1 MSDQQAMAK
10 PHAKGPLSIAV
21 DAGGTFTDIV
31 LVDRASGQRW
41 QAKVPSTPADRSQAF
56 ADGIAQILAAA
67 ERLAAEVT
75 HVLHGTTVATN
86 AILEHKG
93 TQAGLLTT
101 AGLRHVLEIGRHDIP
116 RHENLY
122 AWVKPRRPI
131 PPEHV
136 LEARERLA
144 ADGSVVTPLEEA
156 DVRAAAAEF
165 RRLDVKAVA
174 VCFLH
179 AYADPRHEQ
188 RAGAILAE
196 ELPGI
201 PITLSTEV
209 LPVFREY
216 ERSMAT
222 ALNAYVMPAVAT
234 YVRRVEDRLREGGIA
249 APLLLMKSSG
259 GVIRGEGA
267 AKQPVQT
274 ALSGPA
280 AGVVGARALGL
291 RAGHPRL
298 ITLDVGGT
306 SADISLIDGEPRLTS
321 EGRVGDWPLTL
332 PMIDIHTI
340 GAGGGSIARVSPE
353 GALLVGPE
361 SAGAVPGPVAY
372 GKGGEAPTLT
382 DANLVLGRLP
392 PSLLDGGITLDVDAA
407 ARAIETR
414 IAKPL
419 GLSLADAARGI
430 VAVADNAMAGAIR
443 VVSVQRGFDPQDF
456 SLLPFGGAGPLQ
468 AGAIARL
475 LGMKRI
481 LVPARPGVLSAEGL
495 LAAPLRNEFARTVM
509 LRAPVT
515 DLAPLTN
522 AFTALDAEAA
532 TWLVAEAVPE
542 EAREIRWRAG
552 MRYVHQGFE
561 LYVDWPGR
569 RADAAALAEAVERF
583 HTYHEQLYTF
593 AQRDTAVE
601 IVTLDVTA
609 LGTLPGPAPASVPP
623 SGAVTAMGD
632 ALVQLADGPAR
643 VPVWH
648 RDRLGAGAV
657 LRGPGIV
664 VQMDATTWLHPGDVA
679 TMDAFGNLVVEVG
692 EA

>member
-1 MSDQQAMAK
+1 MGMTGQG
-10 PHAKGPLSIAV
+10 GPLSVAV

-31 LVDRASGQRW
+31 LVDRASGRRW
-41 QAKVPSTPADRSQAF
+41 EAKVPSTPADRSRAF
-56 ADGIAQILAAA
+56 AEGVAKVLDIAA
-67 ERLAAEVT
+67 RKPSEVT

-86 AILEHKG
+86 AILEGKG
-93 TQAGLLTT
+93 AKAGLLTT

-131 PPEHV
+131 PPEQV
-136 LEARERLA
+136 MEARERL
-144 ADGSVVTPLEEA
+144 DSEGGVVTALDEA

-165 RRLDVKAVA
+165 RRLGVEAIA

-179 AYADPRHEQ
+179 AFANPAHER

-196 ELPGI
+196 ELPGV
-201 PITLSTEV
+201 PVTLSTEV

-234 YVRRVEDRLREGGIA
+234 YVRRIEDRLREGGIA

-291 RAGHPRL
+291 LSGHPKL

-306 SADISLIDGEPRLTS
+306 SADIALIDGEPKLTT
-321 EGRVGDWPLTL
+321 EGKVGDWPLTL

-353 GALLVGPE
+353 GALLVGPM
-361 SAGAVPGPVAY
+361 SAGADPGPVAY
-372 GKGGEAPTLT
+372 RRGGEEPTLT

-392 PSLLDGGITLDVDAA
+392 PSLLDGAITLDVDAA
-407 ARAIETR
+407 ARAIEAR
-414 IAKPL
+414 IARPL
-419 GLSLADAARGI
+419 GLSLAEAARGI
-430 VAVADNAMAGAIR
+430 VAVADNTMAGAIR
-443 VVSVQRGFDPQDF
+443 VVSVQRGHDPVDF
-456 SLLPFGGAGPLQ
+456 ALLPFGGAGPLQ
-468 AGAIARL
+468 GGAIARL

-481 LVPARPGVLSAEGL
+481 LVPPRPGVLSAEGL
-495 LAAPLRNEFARTVM
+495 LAARLRQDFARTVM
-509 LRAPVT
+509 LRAPVA
-515 DLAPLTN
+515 DPAPLAR
-522 AFTALDAEAA
+522 AFAALDAEAA
-532 TWLVAEAVPE
+532 AWLVAEAVPE
-542 EAREIRWRAG
+542 AAREIRWRAG

-561 LYVDWPGR
+561 LFVDWPGR
-569 RADAAALAEAVERF
+569 SADPATLAAAIERF
-583 HTYHEQLYTF
+583 HDAHEQLYTF
-593 AQRDTAVE
+593 AQRDTPVE
-601 IVTLDVTA
+601 IVTLEVAA
-609 LGTLPGPAPASVPP
+609 LGTLPGPAAE
-623 SGAVTAMGD
+623 
-632 ALVQLADGPAR
+632 ALAAAAEAAPVGRQRVHLEEGPVE

-648 RDRLGAGAV
+648 RARLGAGAV

-664 VQMDATTWLHPGDVA
+664 VQMDATTWLHPGDTA
-679 TMDAFGNLVVEVG
+679 TMDRFGNLVVEIG
-692 EA
+692 

>member
-1 MSDQQAMAK
+1 MADSSGV
-10 PHAKGPLSIAV
+10 APLSVAV

-41 QAKVPSTPADRSQAF
+41 QAKVPSTPDDRSRAF
-56 ADGIAQILAAA
+56 ADGVAQILAAA
-67 ERLAAEVT
+67 GRSPDAVT

-93 TQAGLLTT
+93 TTAGLLTT
-101 AGLRHVLEIGRHDIP
+101 SGLRHVLEIGRHDIP

-122 AWVKPRRPI
+122 SWVKPRRPI

-136 LEARERLA
+136 MEARERLA
-144 ADGSVVTPLEEA
+144 VDGSVVTELSEA

-165 RRLDVKAVA
+165 LRLGVQAVA

-179 AYADPRHEQ
+179 AYANPAHEQ

-196 ELPGI
+196 AMPGI
-201 PITLSTEV
+201 PVTLSTEV

-222 ALNAYVMPAVAT
+222 ALNAYVMPAVAG
-234 YVRRVEDRLREGGIA
+234 YVRRVEERLRAGGIA

-259 GVIRGEGA
+259 GVITGAGA

-280 AGVVGARALGL
+280 AGVVGARAVGL
-291 RAGHPRL
+291 RAGFPRL

-306 SADISLIDGEPRLTS
+306 SADISLVDGEPRLTS

-353 GALLVGPE
+353 GALLVGPH
-361 SAGAVPGPVAY
+361 SAGAAPGPVAY
-372 GKGGEAPTLT
+372 GRGGEEPTLT

-392 PSLLDGGITLDVDAA
+392 PSLLDGGIRLDVDAA
-407 ARAIETR
+407 ARAIELR
-414 IAKPL
+414 IAAPL
-419 GLSLADAARGI
+419 GLSLAEAARGI

-443 VVSVQRGFDPQDF
+443 VVSVQRGHDPQDF
-456 SLLPFGGAGPLQ
+456 CLLPFGGAGPLQ
-468 AGAIARL
+468 SGAIARL
-475 LGMKRI
+475 LGMRRI

-495 LAAPLRNEFARTVM
+495 LAAPLRNDFARTVM
-509 LRAPVT
+509 LRAPILDT
-515 DLAPLTN
+515 APLAAT
-522 AFTALDAEAA
+522 FHALDAQAA
-532 TWLVAEAVPE
+532 AWLAAESVPE
-542 EAREIRWRAG
+542 AAREIRWRAG
-552 MRYVHQGFE
+552 MRYMHQGFE
-561 LYVDWPGR
+561 LFVDWPVRDASAAGL
-569 RADAAALAEAVERF
+569 AAAIERF
-583 HTYHEQLYTF
+583 HDQHEQLYTF

-601 IVTLDVTA
+601 VVTLEVTA
-609 LGTLPGPAPASVPP
+609 LGTLPGPAAEAAPAAGSAEPIDQASV
-623 SGAVTAMGD
+623 
-632 ALVQLADGPAR
+632 QLENGPAR
-643 VPVWH
+643 VPVW
-648 RDRLGAGAV
+648 RRGRLGAGAV

-679 TMDAFGNLVVEVG
+679 TLDAFGNLVVEVPG
-692 EA
+692 

>member
-1 MSDQQAMAK
+1 MTDDRDPDS
-10 PHAKGPLSIAV
+10 LSIAV

-31 LVDRASGQRW
+31 LVDRDSGQRW

-56 ADGIAQILAAA
+56 ADGIARILAQAGRAA
-67 ERLAAEVT
+67 AQVT

-101 AGLRHVLEIGRHDIP
+101 QGLRHVLEIGRHDIP

-144 ADGSVVTPLEEA
+144 ADGSVVTPLDED

-165 RRLDVKAVA
+165 RRLGVQAVA

-201 PITLSTEV
+201 PVTLSTEV

-234 YVRRVEDRLREGGIA
+234 YVRRVEDRLLAGGIS

-280 AGVVGARALGL
+280 AGVVGARAVGL

-332 PMIDIHTI
+332 PLIDIHTI

-361 SAGAVPGPVAY
+361 SAGADPGPVAY
-372 GKGGEAPTLT
+372 GRGGEAPTLT

-392 PSLLDGGITLDVDAA
+392 PSLLDGSIRLDLDAA

-419 GLSLADAARGI
+419 GLSLQDAARGI

-443 VVSVQRGFDPQDF
+443 VVSVQRGHDPQDF
-456 SLLPFGGAGPLQ
+456 ALFPFGGAGPLQ

-475 LGMKRI
+475 LGMTRI

-515 DLAPLTN
+515 DVAPLTS
-522 AFTALDAEAA
+522 AFGALDAEAA
-532 TWLVAEAVPE
+532 AWLVAESVPE
-542 EAREIRWRAG
+542 AAREIRWRVG
-552 MRYVHQGFE
+552 MRYQHQGFE

-569 RADAAALAEAVERF
+569 VADAAALAAAVERF
-583 HTYHEQLYTF
+583 HAHHEQLYTF
-593 AQRDTAVE
+593 AQRDTPVE
-601 IVTLDVTA
+601 IVTLEVTA
-609 LGTLPGPAPASVPP
+609 LGTLPGPAAEAAPPAGEIGP
-623 SGAVTAMGD
+623 AAT
-632 ALVQLADGPAR
+632 ALVHLESGPAQ
-643 VPVWH
+643 VPVWR
-648 RDRLGAGAV
+648 RDSLGVGAV

-664 VQMDATTWLHPGDVA
+664 VQMDATTWLHEGDVA
-679 TMDAFGNLVVEVG
+679 TLDAFGNLVVEVG
-692 EA
+692 

>member
-1 MSDQQAMAK
+1 MTGQG
-10 PHAKGPLSIAV
+10 GPLSVAV

-31 LVDRASGQRW
+31 LVDRASGRRW
-41 QAKVPSTPADRSQAF
+41 EAKVPSTPDDRSRAF
-56 ADGIAQILAAA
+56 AEGVAKVLDIAARQPS
-67 ERLAAEVT
+67 EVT

-86 AILEHKG
+86 AILEGKG
-93 TQAGLLTT
+93 AKAGLLTT

-131 PPEHV
+131 PPEQV
-136 LEARERLA
+136 MEARERLDA
-144 ADGSVVTPLEEA
+144 EGGVVTPLDEA

-165 RRLDVKAVA
+165 RRLGVQAVA

-179 AYADPRHEQ
+179 SFSNPAHER

-196 ELPGI
+196 ELPGV

-234 YVRRVEDRLREGGIA
+234 YVRRIEDRLKQGGIA

-291 RAGHPRL
+291 LSGHPRL

-306 SADISLIDGEPRLTS
+306 SADISLIDGEPRLTT
-321 EGRVGDWPLTL
+321 EGAVGAWPLTL

-353 GALLVGPE
+353 GALLVGPM
-361 SAGAVPGPVAY
+361 SAGADPGPVAY
-372 GKGGEAPTLT
+372 RRGGEEPTLT

-392 PSLLDGGITLDVDAA
+392 PSLLDGAITLDVEAA
-407 ARAIETR
+407 ARAIQDR
-414 IAKPL
+414 IARPL
-419 GLSLADAARGI
+419 GLSLEEAARGI
-430 VAVADNAMAGAIR
+430 IAVADNTMAGAIR
-443 VVSVQRGFDPQDF
+443 VVSVQRGHDPVDF

-468 AGAIARL
+468 GGAIARL

-481 LVPARPGVLSAEGL
+481 LVPPRPGVLSAEGL
-495 LAAPLRNEFARTVM
+495 LAAKLRNEFSRTVM
-509 LRAPVT
+509 LRAPVA
-515 DLAPLTN
+515 DPAPL
-522 AFTALDAEAA
+522 ARAYAALDAEAA
-532 TWLVAEAVPE
+532 AWLVNENVPE
-542 EAREIRWRAG
+542 SAREIRWRAG

-569 RADAAALAEAVERF
+569 SADPATLAAAIERF
-583 HTYHEQLYTF
+583 HDAHEQLYTF

-601 IVTLDVTA
+601 IVTLEVTA
-609 LGTLPGPAPASVPP
+609 LGTMPGPAAEAIAPAGEAAPIARQRVH
-623 SGAVTAMGD
+623 
-632 ALVQLADGPAR
+632 LEEGPAD

-648 RDRLGAGAV
+648 RAKLGAGAV

-664 VQMDATTWLHPGDVA
+664 VQMDATTWLHPGDTA
-679 TMDAFGNLVVEVG
+679 TMDRFGNLVVEVD
-692 EA
+692 

>member
-1 MSDQQAMAK
+1 MTGQG
-10 PHAKGPLSIAV
+10 GPLSVAV

-31 LVDRASGQRW
+31 LVDRASGRRW
-41 QAKVPSTPADRSQAF
+41 EAKVPSTPDDRSRAF
-56 ADGIAQILAAA
+56 AEGVAKVLDIAARQPS
-67 ERLAAEVT
+67 EVT

-86 AILEHKG
+86 AILEGKG
-93 TQAGLLTT
+93 AKAGLLTT

-131 PPEHV
+131 PPEQV
-136 LEARERLA
+136 MEARERL
-144 ADGSVVTPLEEA
+144 DSEGGVVTPLDEA

-165 RRLDVKAVA
+165 RRLGVQAVA

-179 AYADPRHEQ
+179 SFSNPAHEQ

-222 ALNAYVMPAVAT
+222 ALNAYVMPNVAT
-234 YVRRVEDRLREGGIA
+234 YVRRIEARLKEGGIT

-291 RAGHPRL
+291 LSGHPKL

-306 SADISLIDGEPRLTS
+306 SADISLIDGEPRLTT
-321 EGRVGDWPLTL
+321 EGAVGAWPLTL

-353 GALLVGPE
+353 GALLVGPM
-361 SAGAVPGPVAY
+361 SAGADPGPVAY
-372 GKGGEAPTLT
+372 RRGGEEPTLT

-392 PSLLDGGITLDVDAA
+392 PSLLDGAITLDVDAA
-407 ARAIETR
+407 ARAIQDR
-414 IAKPL
+414 IARPL
-419 GLSLADAARGI
+419 GLSLEEAARGI
-430 VAVADNAMAGAIR
+430 IAVADNTMAGAIR
-443 VVSVQRGFDPQDF
+443 VVSVQRGYDPVDF

-468 AGAIARL
+468 GGAIARL

-481 LVPARPGVLSAEGL
+481 LVPPRPGVLSAEGL
-495 LAAPLRNEFARTVM
+495 LAAKLRNEFSRTVM
-509 LRAPVT
+509 LRAPVA
-515 DLAPLTN
+515 DPAPLAR

-532 TWLVAEAVPE
+532 AWLVAENVPE
-542 EAREIRWRAG
+542 SARDIRWRAG

-569 RADAAALAEAVERF
+569 SADPATLAAAIERF
-583 HTYHEQLYTF
+583 HDAHEQLYTF
-593 AQRDTAVE
+593 AQRDTPVE
-601 IVTLDVTA
+601 IVTLEVTA
-609 LGTLPGPAPASVPP
+609 LGTMPGPAAEAIAPAGEAAPIARQRVH
-623 SGAVTAMGD
+623 
-632 ALVQLADGPAR
+632 LEHGPAD

-648 RDRLGAGAV
+648 RAKLGAGAV

-664 VQMDATTWLHPGDVA
+664 VQMDATTWLHPGDTA
-679 TMDAFGNLVVEVG
+679 TMDRFGNLVVEVG
-692 EA
+692 

>member
-1 MSDQQAMAK
+1 MVDGMDDRGS
-10 PHAKGPLSIAV
+10 LSVAV

-41 QAKVPSTPADRSQAF
+41 QAKVSSTPDDRSRAF
-56 ADGIAQILAAA
+56 AEGIAQVLSIAG
-67 ERLAAEVT
+67 RKPAEVT

-86 AILEHKG
+86 AILEQKG
-93 TQAGLLTT
+93 AKAGLLTT

-116 RHENLY
+116 RHANLY
-122 AWVKPRRPI
+122 AWQKPRRPI

-136 LEARERLA
+136 REARERLA
-144 ADGSVVTPLEEA
+144 AGGAVVEPLVEQ
-156 DVRAAAAEF
+156 DVRDAAAEF
-165 RRLDVKAVA
+165 RRLGVEVVA

-179 AYADPRHEQ
+179 AYADPTHER

-201 PITLSTEV
+201 PITLSSEV

-234 YVRRVEDRLREGGIA
+234 YVRRIEDRLKQGGIA

-291 RAGHPRL
+291 RAGHPKL

-306 SADISLIDGEPRLTS
+306 SADISLIDGDPRLTS
-321 EGRVGDWPLTL
+321 EGKVGDWPLSL

-353 GALLVGPE
+353 GALLVGPA
-361 SAGAVPGPVAY
+361 SAGAMPGPVAY
-372 GKGGEAPTLT
+372 GRGGVEPTLT

-392 PSLLDGGITLDVDAA
+392 PSLLDGAITLDVDAA
-407 ARAIETR
+407 ARAIEAR

-419 GLSLADAARGI
+419 GMDLHAAARGI
-430 VAVADNAMAGAIR
+430 IAVADNAMAGAIR
-443 VVSVQRGFDPQDF
+443 VVSVQRGHDPVDF
-456 SLLPFGGAGPLQ
+456 ALLPFGGAGPLQ

-475 LGMKRI
+475 LGMRRI
-481 LVPARPGVLSAEGL
+481 LVPASPGVLSAEGL
-495 LAAPLRNEFARTVM
+495 LAAPLRNEFSRTVM
-509 LRAPVT
+509 MRAPIA
-515 DLAPLTN
+515 DPAPLAA
-522 AFTALDAEAA
+522 AFGALDAEAA
-532 TWLVAEAVPE
+532 AWLESESVPAS
-542 EAREIRWRAG
+542 ARDIRWRAG
-552 MRYVHQGFE
+552 MRYMHQGFE

-569 RADAAALAEAVERF
+569 AADHAGLEEAIARF
-583 HTYHEQLYTF
+583 HAEHERLYTF
-593 AQRDTAVE
+593 AQPDTPVE
-601 IVTLDVTA
+601 IVTLEVAA
-609 LGTLPGPAPASVPP
+609 LGTLPGPAPEAAPVAGP
-623 SGAVTAMGD
+623 GAPYTHLPVHLETG
-632 ALVQLADGPAR
+632 LAR
-643 VPVWH
+643 VPVWR
-648 RDRLGAGAV
+648 RDALGARATV
-657 LRGPGIV
+657 LGPAII
-664 VQMDATTWLHPGDVA
+664 VQMDATTYLHPGDSAV
-679 TMDAFGNLVVEVG
+679 MDAFGNLVVEVPAG
-692 EA
+692 

>member
-1 MSDQQAMAK
+1 MRMSDGMD
-10 PHAKGPLSIAV
+10 GRGSLSVAV

-41 QAKVPSTPADRSQAF
+41 QAKVSSTPDDRSRAF
-56 ADGIAQILAAA
+56 AEGIALVLSLAGRQPAA
-67 ERLAAEVT
+67 VT

-86 AILEHKG
+86 AILERKG
-93 TQAGLLTT
+93 AKAGLLTT

-116 RHENLY
+116 RHANLY
-122 AWVKPRRPI
+122 AWQKPRRPI

-136 LEARERLA
+136 REARERLA
-144 ADGSVVTPLEEA
+144 AGGAVVEPLVEQ
-156 DVRAAAAEF
+156 DVRDAAAEF
-165 RRLDVKAVA
+165 RRLGVEVVA

-179 AYADPRHEQ
+179 AYADPTHER

-201 PITLSTEV
+201 PITLSSEV

-234 YVRRVEDRLREGGIA
+234 YVRRIEDRLRAGGIA

-267 AKQPVQT
+267 ARQPVQT

-291 RAGHPRL
+291 RAGHPKL

-306 SADISLIDGEPRLTS
+306 SADISLIDGDPRLTS
-321 EGRVGDWPLTL
+321 EGKVGDWPLSL

-353 GALLVGPE
+353 GALLVGPA
-361 SAGAVPGPVAY
+361 SAGAMPGPVAY
-372 GKGGEAPTLT
+372 GRGGEEPTLT

-392 PSLLDGGITLDVDAA
+392 PSLLDGAITLDVDAA
-407 ARAIETR
+407 ARAIEAR

-419 GLSLADAARGI
+419 GMDLHAAARGI
-430 VAVADNAMAGAIR
+430 IAVADNAMAGAIR
-443 VVSVQRGFDPQDF
+443 VVSVQRGHDPVDF
-456 SLLPFGGAGPLQ
+456 ALLPFGGAGPLQ

-475 LGMKRI
+475 LGMRRI
-481 LVPARPGVLSAEGL
+481 LVPASPGVLSAEGL
-495 LAAPLRNEFARTVM
+495 LAAPLRQEFSRTVM
-509 LRAPVT
+509 MRAPIA
-515 DLAPLTN
+515 DPAPLAA
-522 AFTALDAEAA
+522 AFGALDAEAA
-532 TWLVAEAVPE
+532 AWLESESVPPS
-542 EAREIRWRAG
+542 ARQIRWRAG
-552 MRYVHQGFE
+552 MRYLHQGFE

-569 RADAAALAEAVERF
+569 AADHAGLSEAIARF
-583 HTYHEQLYTF
+583 HAEHERLYTF
-593 AQRDTAVE
+593 AQPDTPVE
-601 IVTLDVTA
+601 IVTLEVAA
-609 LGTLPGPAPASVPP
+609 LGTLPGPAPEAAPAAGP
-623 SGAVTAMGD
+623 GAPHTHLPVHLETG
-632 ALVQLADGPAR
+632 LAR
-643 VPVWH
+643 VPVWR
-648 RDRLGAGAV
+648 RDALGAGATV
-657 LRGPGIV
+657 LGPAII
-664 VQMDATTWLHPGDVA
+664 VQMDATTYLHPGDSAV
-679 TMDAFGNLVVEVG
+679 MDPFGNLVVEVPAG
-692 EA
+692 

>member
-1 MSDQQAMAK
+1 MMD
-10 PHAKGPLSIAV
+10 GTDDRGTLSVAV

-41 QAKVPSTPADRSQAF
+41 QAKVSSTPDDRSRAF
-56 ADGIAQILAAA
+56 AEGIAQVLSIAGRSPA
-67 ERLAAEVT
+67 EIS

-86 AILEHKG
+86 VILEQKG
-93 TQAGLLTT
+93 AKAGLLTT

-116 RHENLY
+116 RHANLY
-122 AWVKPRRPI
+122 AWQKPRRPI

-136 LEARERLA
+136 REARERLA
-144 ADGSVVTPLEEA
+144 AGGAVVEPLVEQ
-156 DVRAAAAEF
+156 DVRDAAAEF
-165 RRLDVKAVA
+165 RRLGVEVVA

-179 AYADPRHEQ
+179 SYADPTHER

-201 PITLSTEV
+201 PITLSSEV

-234 YVRRVEDRLREGGIA
+234 YVRRIEDRLKAGGIA

-267 AKQPVQT
+267 ARQPVQT

-291 RAGHPRL
+291 RAGHPKL

-321 EGRVGDWPLTL
+321 EGKVGDWPLSL

-353 GALLVGPE
+353 GALLVGPA
-361 SAGAVPGPVAY
+361 SAGAMPGPVAY
-372 GKGGEAPTLT
+372 GRGGVEPTLT

-392 PSLLDGGITLDVDAA
+392 PSLLDGAITLDVDAA

-419 GLSLADAARGI
+419 GMDLHAAARGI
-430 VAVADNAMAGAIR
+430 IAVADNAMAGAIR
-443 VVSVQRGFDPQDF
+443 VVSVQRGHDPVDF
-456 SLLPFGGAGPLQ
+456 ALLPFGGAGPLQ

-475 LGMKRI
+475 LGMRRI
-481 LVPARPGVLSAEGL
+481 LVPASPGVLSAEGL
-495 LAAPLRNEFARTVM
+495 LAAPLRNEFSRTVM
-509 LRAPVT
+509 MRAPIA
-515 DLAPLTN
+515 DPAPLAA
-522 AFTALDAEAA
+522 AFGALDAEAA
-532 TWLVAEAVPE
+532 AWLESEAVPAA
-542 EAREIRWRAG
+542 AREIRWRAG
-552 MRYVHQGFE
+552 MRYMHQGFE

-569 RADAAALAEAVERF
+569 AADDAGLTEAIDRF
-583 HTYHEQLYTF
+583 HAEHERLYTF
-593 AQRDTAVE
+593 AQRDTPVE
-601 IVTLDVTA
+601 IVTLEVAA
-609 LGTLPGPAPASVPP
+609 LGTLPGPAPASAPMAGP
-623 SGAVTAMGD
+623 GAPYTHLPVHLETG
-632 ALVQLADGPAR
+632 LAR
-643 VPVWH
+643 VPVWR
-648 RDRLGAGAV
+648 RDALGVGATV
-657 LRGPGIV
+657 LGPAII
-664 VQMDATTWLHPGDVA
+664 VQMDATTYLHPGDSAV
-679 TMDAFGNLVVEVG
+679 MDAFGNLVVEVPAG
-692 EA
+692 

>member
-1 MSDQQAMAK
+1 MTAAGSVAE
-10 PHAKGPLSIAV
+10 LSVAV

-56 ADGIAQILAAA
+56 ADGIAQILAQAGHVAA
-67 ERLAAEVT
+67 QVT

-101 AGLRHVLEIGRHDIP
+101 AGFRHVLEIGRHDIP
-116 RHENLY
+116 RHENLHS
-122 AWVKPRRPI
+122 WVKPRRPI

-144 ADGSVVTPLEEA
+144 ADGTVVMALEEA
-156 DVRAAAAEF
+156 DVREAAAEF
-165 RRLDVKAVA
+165 RRLGVQAVA

-196 ELPGI
+196 ALPGI

-234 YVRRVEDRLREGGIA
+234 YVRRVEQRLRDGGIA

-267 AKQPVQT
+267 ARQPVQT

-280 AGVVGARALGL
+280 AGVVGARAVGL

-306 SADISLIDGEPRLTS
+306 SADISLIDGEPKLTS

-361 SAGAVPGPVAY
+361 SAGADPGPVAY
-372 GKGGEAPTLT
+372 GRGGAAPTLT

-392 PSLLDGGITLDVDAA
+392 PSLLDGGIRLDVDAA
-407 ARAIETR
+407 ARAIEAQ

-419 GLSLADAARGI
+419 GLSLQDAARGI

-443 VVSVQRGFDPQDF
+443 VVSVQRGHDPQDF

-509 LRAPVT
+509 LRAPLT
-515 DLAPLTN
+515 DVAPLAQ
-522 AFTALDAEAA
+522 AFGALDAEAA
-532 TWLVAEAVPE
+532 AWLVAESVPE
-542 EAREIRWRAG
+542 AAREIRWRAG
-552 MRYVHQGFE
+552 MRYMHQGFE
-561 LYVDWPGR
+561 LYLDWPGR
-569 RADAAALAEAVERF
+569 SADAASLAEAVERF
-583 HTYHEQLYTF
+583 HAQHEQLYTF
-593 AQRDTAVE
+593 AQRDTPVE
-601 IVTLDVTA
+601 VVTLEVTA
-609 LGTLPGPAPASVPP
+609 LGRLPGPAAEAAPPAGETTP
-623 SGAVTAMGD
+623 AGD
-632 ALVQLADGPAR
+632 ALVHLEDGPAR
-643 VPVWH
+643 VPVWR
-648 RDRLGAGAV
+648 RDALGAGAV

-679 TMDAFGNLVVEVG
+679 TLDAFGNLVVEVG
-692 EA
+692 

>member
-1 MSDQQAMAK
+1 MDGMRMMD
-10 PHAKGPLSIAV
+10 GTDDRGTLSVAV

-41 QAKVPSTPADRSQAF
+41 QAKVSSTPDDRSRAF
-56 ADGIAQILAAA
+56 AEGIAQVLSIAGRSPA
-67 ERLAAEVT
+67 EIS

-86 AILEHKG
+86 VILEQKG
-93 TQAGLLTT
+93 AKAGLLTT

-116 RHENLY
+116 RHANLY
-122 AWVKPRRPI
+122 AWQKPRRPI

-136 LEARERLA
+136 REARERLA
-144 ADGSVVTPLEEA
+144 AGGAVVEPLVEQ
-156 DVRAAAAEF
+156 DVRDAAAEF
-165 RRLDVKAVA
+165 RRLSVEVVA

-179 AYADPRHEQ
+179 SYADPTHER

-201 PITLSTEV
+201 PITLSSEV

-234 YVRRVEDRLREGGIA
+234 YVRRIEDRLKAGGIA

-267 AKQPVQT
+267 ARQPVQT

-291 RAGHPRL
+291 RAGHPKL

-321 EGRVGDWPLTL
+321 EGKVGDWPLSL

-353 GALLVGPE
+353 GALLVGPA
-361 SAGAVPGPVAY
+361 SAGAMPGPVAY
-372 GKGGEAPTLT
+372 GRGGVEPTLT
-382 DANLVLGRLP
+382 DASLVLGRLP
-392 PSLLDGGITLDVDAA
+392 PSLLDGAITLDVDAA

-419 GLSLADAARGI
+419 GMDLHAAARGI
-430 VAVADNAMAGAIR
+430 IAVADNAMAGAIR
-443 VVSVQRGFDPQDF
+443 VVSVQRGHDPVDF
-456 SLLPFGGAGPLQ
+456 ALLPFGGAGPLQ

-475 LGMKRI
+475 LGMRRI
-481 LVPARPGVLSAEGL
+481 LVPASPGVLSAEGL
-495 LAAPLRNEFARTVM
+495 LAAPLRNEFSRTVM
-509 LRAPVT
+509 MRAPIA
-515 DLAPLTN
+515 DPAPLAA
-522 AFTALDAEAA
+522 AFGALDAEAA
-532 TWLVAEAVPE
+532 AWLESEAVPAA
-542 EAREIRWRAG
+542 AREIRWRAG
-552 MRYVHQGFE
+552 MRYMHQGFE

-569 RADAAALAEAVERF
+569 AADDAGLTEAIDRF
-583 HTYHEQLYTF
+583 HAEHERLYTF
-593 AQRDTAVE
+593 AQRDTPVE
-601 IVTLDVTA
+601 IVTLEVAA
-609 LGTLPGPAPASVPP
+609 LGTLPGPAPASAPMAGP
-623 SGAVTAMGD
+623 GAPYTHLPVHLETG
-632 ALVQLADGPAR
+632 LAR
-643 VPVWH
+643 VPVWR
-648 RDRLGAGAV
+648 RDALGVGATV
-657 LRGPGIV
+657 LGPAII
-664 VQMDATTWLHPGDVA
+664 VQMDATTYLHPGDSAV
-679 TMDAFGNLVVEVG
+679 MDAFGNLVVEVPAG
-692 EA
+692 

>member
-1 MSDQQAMAK
+1 MTGQG
-10 PHAKGPLSIAV
+10 GPLSVAV

-31 LVDRASGQRW
+31 LVDRASGRRW
-41 QAKVPSTPADRSQAF
+41 EAKVPSTPDDRSRAF
-56 ADGIAQILAAA
+56 AEGVAKVLDIAARQPS
-67 ERLAAEVT
+67 EVT

-86 AILEHKG
+86 AILEGKG
-93 TQAGLLTT
+93 ARAGLLTT

-131 PPEHV
+131 PPEQV
-136 LEARERLA
+136 LEARERLDA
-144 ADGSVVTPLEEA
+144 EGGIVTPLDES

-165 RRLDVKAVA
+165 RRLGVQAVA

-179 AYADPRHEQ
+179 SFSNPAHEQ

-222 ALNAYVMPAVAT
+222 ALNAYVMPNVAT
-234 YVRRVEDRLREGGIA
+234 YVRRIEARLKEGGIA

-267 AKQPVQT
+267 ARQPVQT

-291 RAGHPRL
+291 LSGHPKL

-306 SADISLIDGEPRLTS
+306 SADISLIDGEPRLTA
-321 EGRVGDWPLTL
+321 EGKVGDWPLTL

-353 GALLVGPE
+353 GALLVGPM
-361 SAGAVPGPVAY
+361 SAGADPGPVAY
-372 GKGGEAPTLT
+372 RRGGEEPTLT

-392 PSLLDGGITLDVDAA
+392 PSLLDGAITLDADAA
-407 ARAIETR
+407 ARAIQER
-414 IAKPL
+414 IARPL
-419 GLSLADAARGI
+419 GLSLEEAARGI
-430 VAVADNAMAGAIR
+430 IAVADNTMAGAIR
-443 VVSVQRGFDPQDF
+443 VVSVQRGYDPVDF

-468 AGAIARL
+468 GGAIARL

-481 LVPARPGVLSAEGL
+481 LVPPRPGVLSAEGL
-495 LAAPLRNEFARTVM
+495 LAAKLRNEFSRTVM
-509 LRAPVT
+509 LRAPVA
-515 DLAPLTN
+515 DPAPL
-522 AFTALDAEAA
+522 ARAYAALDAEAA
-532 TWLVAEAVPE
+532 AWLVSENVPE
-542 EAREIRWRAG
+542 AAREIRWRAG

-569 RADAAALAEAVERF
+569 SADPATLAAAIERF
-583 HTYHEQLYTF
+583 HDAHEQLYTF
-593 AQRDTAVE
+593 AQRDTQVE
-601 IVTLDVTA
+601 IVTLEVTA
-609 LGTLPGPAPASVPP
+609 LGTMPGPAAEAIAPAGEAAPIARQRVHLE
-623 SGAVTAMGD
+623 G
-632 ALVQLADGPAR
+632 GPAD

-648 RDRLGAGAV
+648 RATLGAGAV

-664 VQMDATTWLHPGDVA
+664 VQMDATTWLHPGDTA
-679 TMDAFGNLVVEVG
+679 KMDRFGNLVVEVG
-692 EA
+692 

>member
-1 MSDQQAMAK
+1 MTGQG
-10 PHAKGPLSIAV
+10 GPISVAV

-31 LVDRASGQRW
+31 LVDRASGRRW
-41 QAKVPSTPADRSQAF
+41 EAKLPSTPDDRSRAF
-56 ADGIAQILAAA
+56 AEGVATVLDIARRQPS
-67 ERLAAEVT
+67 EVT

-86 AILEHKG
+86 AILEGKG
-93 TQAGLLTT
+93 AKAGLLTT

-131 PPEHV
+131 PPEQV
-136 LEARERLA
+136 MEARERLDA
-144 ADGSVVTPLEEA
+144 EGGVVTPLDEA

-165 RRLDVKAVA
+165 RRLGVQAVA

-179 AYADPRHEQ
+179 SFSNPAHER

-196 ELPGI
+196 ELPGV

-234 YVRRVEDRLREGGIA
+234 YVRRIEARLKQGGIT

-291 RAGHPRL
+291 LSGHPKL

-306 SADISLIDGEPRLTS
+306 SADISLIDGEPKLTT
-321 EGRVGDWPLTL
+321 EGKVGDWPLTL

-353 GALLVGPE
+353 GALLVGPM
-361 SAGAVPGPVAY
+361 SAGADPGPVAY
-372 GKGGEAPTLT
+372 RRGGEEPTLT

-392 PSLLDGGITLDVDAA
+392 PSLLDGAITLDVDAA
-407 ARAIETR
+407 ARAIRDR
-414 IAKPL
+414 IARPL
-419 GLSLADAARGI
+419 GLSLEDAARGI
-430 VAVADNAMAGAIR
+430 IAVADNTMAGAIR
-443 VVSVQRGFDPQDF
+443 VVSVQRGYDPVDF

-468 AGAIARL
+468 GGAIARL

-481 LVPARPGVLSAEGL
+481 LVPPRPGVLSAEGL
-495 LAAPLRNEFARTVM
+495 LAAKLRNEFSRTVM
-509 LRAPVT
+509 LRAPVA
-515 DLAPLTN
+515 DPAPLAR
-522 AFTALDAEAA
+522 AFAALDAEAA
-532 TWLVAEAVPE
+532 AWLVNENVPE
-542 EAREIRWRAG
+542 SAREIRWRAG

-569 RADAAALAEAVERF
+569 SADPATLAAAIERF
-583 HTYHEQLYTF
+583 HDAHEQLYTF
-593 AQRDTAVE
+593 AQRDTPVE
-601 IVTLDVTA
+601 IVTLEVTA
-609 LGTLPGPAPASVPP
+609 LGTMPGPAAEAIAPAGEAAPIGRQRVH
-623 SGAVTAMGD
+623 
-632 ALVQLADGPAR
+632 LEDGPAE

-648 RDRLGAGAV
+648 RAKLGAGAV
-657 LRGPGIV
+657 LKGPGIV
-664 VQMDATTWLHPGDVA
+664 VQMDATTWLHPGDTA
-679 TMDAFGNLVVEVG
+679 TMDRFGNLVVEVG
-692 EA
+692 